1 MKLNVPV
8 LVIVCLFLGAAGCG
22 QQSEVNAGGRVRVA
36 GSELAYEVT
45 GDSDGEAVLLIHG
58 SAMADAF
65 ALLILEPALAEY
77 RLVTY
82 HRRGYGD
89 SGEYEGAS
97 LLGQQAEDA
106 LALLDHLNIDRAHL
120 VGHSGGGSIA
130 LAIASAAPSRVG
142 SIVSLEGAPVIPQGA
157 LPEGAGEVPQA
168 QSQPSMSDAQERVE
182 LLMQTAIDTQW
193 RQKLPPLYPGVV
205 EQVMQ
210 DALVTVT
217 EFPIF
222 LTRVPDSFYE
232 GIDQPVLYVIG
243 ENTTGLQ
250 LRGAERNEEFLPQ
263 YLPDVEFQRV
273 AGMGHVMQILY
284 PQPIAELIADWLRRH
299 PIE

>member
-1 MKLNVPV
+1 MKSNALA
-8 LVIVCLFLGAAGCG
+8 LVIVCFLLAVVGCSRQPENG
-22 QQSEVNAGGRVRVA
+22 SSGRVPVA

-45 GDSDGEAVLLIHG
+45 GNPNGETVLFIHG

-89 SGEYEGAS
+89 SGEYEGAP

-106 LALLDHLNIDRAHL
+106 LALLNHLNIDRAHL

-157 LPEGAGEVPQA
+157 LPEGAGEAPQA

-182 LLMQTAIDTQW
+182 LLMQTALDPQW

-205 EQVMQ
+205 EQVLQ

-217 EFPIF
+217 EQLI
-222 LTRVPDSFYE
+222 TRVPDSFYE

-243 ENTTGLQ
+243 ENTTGIQ
-250 LRGAERNEEFLPQ
+250 LIGAERNEEFLPE
-263 YLPDVEFQRV
+263 YLPDVEFRRV